1 MTHIGVSDSG
11 SFGNDNNNASLFYV
25 CSELNKSCEPSL
37 DDIEEFVHEL
47 NKSNNLFRSVKE
59 QILWIGSR

>member
-11 SFGNDNNNASLFYV
+11 SFGNDNNNAILFYV

-47 NKSNNLFRSVKE
+47 NKSNNLFTSVKE
-59 QILWIGSR
+59 QIL